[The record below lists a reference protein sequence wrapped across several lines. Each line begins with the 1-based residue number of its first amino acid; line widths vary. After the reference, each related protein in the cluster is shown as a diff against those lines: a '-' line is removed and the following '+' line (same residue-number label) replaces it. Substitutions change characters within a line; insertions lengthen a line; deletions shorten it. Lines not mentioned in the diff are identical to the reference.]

1 MLVFNEKLAN
11 FFYPVE
17 QITLNPLTL
26 TFWIAS
32 ALRNEK
38 PQRKAATKSAQGE

>member
-1 MLVFNEKLAN
+1 MLVFNEKLLN
-11 FFYPVE
+11 IFYPVE

-26 TFWIAS
+26 IFWIAN

-38 PQRKAATKSAQGE
+38 CTRSDCARVC